1 MNPIKTIII
10 DDEYESRKTL
20 YNFLS
25 KYCPDVQVAAEAA
38 SVQEA
43 VPIIKEAAPH
53 LVFLDIN
60 MPGEN
65 GFQLFARLPEV
76 RFHTIFVTAYDE
88 YALQAIKH
96 NALDYILKP
105 IDITELII
113 AVNKVKDKAEKEQ
126 VQQLHKFMDTLERMP
141 DLSKMAFPTMEGFVY
156 VYTSDIMCCKAE
168 NNYTY
173 IYLKDGR
180 KIVASRNLG
189 FYEEQLSPKGF
200 IRVHHAYLV
209 NLNFIKCYH
218 KGRGGYI
225 ELENGMTVEVSAR
238 KKDAFLARFK

>member
-43 VPIIKEAAPH
+43 VPFIKELAPD

-65 GFQLFARLPEV
+65 GFQLFARLPEA

-113 AVNKVKDKAEKEQ
+113 AVNKVKDRADKE
-126 VQQLHKFMDTLERMP
+126 
-141 DLSKMAFPTMEGFVY
+141 
-156 VYTSDIMCCKAE
+156 
-168 NNYTY
+168 
-173 IYLKDGR
+173 
-180 KIVASRNLG
+180 
-189 FYEEQLSPKGF
+189 
-200 IRVHHAYLV
+200 
-209 NLNFIKCYH
+209 
-218 KGRGGYI
+218 
-225 ELENGMTVEVSAR
+225 
-238 KKDAFLARFK
+238 